1 MAITNVKILLRRGLR
16 SEIGVDTLD
25 TGEMGFTTDTNQLF
39 VGIDDAIDEIQ
50 FDAFAN
56 AHAVIQTWLD
66 SDDNRLNLV

>member
-1 MAITNVKILLRRGLR
+1 
-16 SEIGVDTLD
+16 
-25 TGEMGFTTDTNQLF
+25 MGFTTDTNQLF